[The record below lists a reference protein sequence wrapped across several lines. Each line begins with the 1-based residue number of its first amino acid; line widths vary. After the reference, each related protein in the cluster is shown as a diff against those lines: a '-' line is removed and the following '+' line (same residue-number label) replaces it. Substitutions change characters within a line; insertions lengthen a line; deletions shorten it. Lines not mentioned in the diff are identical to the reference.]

1 MPIPTAPAAVPVA
14 APAAVPESLYLTA
27 AFYKF
32 VDLPDYTERKAPL
45 LALCEAHQV
54 KGLIL
59 LASEGINS
67 TIAGAPDDV
76 HAVLTYLRQDPLL
89 ADLQHKESFSAKPPF
104 YRMKVRLKKEI
115 VTLGVPGISP
125 TNMAG
130 TYVKPQDWNALIADP
145 EVVVI
150 DTRNDYE
157 VEIGSFAGAI
167 NPNIQSFSQL
177 PDWVSQAQAL
187 QNKTGRKPKVAMFC
201 TGGIR
206 CEKSTALLRAQGFD
220 EVYHLEGGIL
230 KYLETVPPAHSL
242 WQGECFVFD
251 ERVSVGHGPVP
262 GQHQLC
268 RCCRD
273 PLPEGALDSP
283 LYEAGVSCPRCHA
296 HTTEAQKSS
305 ARERQRQWEKAK
317 AGEQVHIGA
326 PHKAI
331 DANASATRRAA
342 LLPPGAPVLYSFR
355 RCPFAMRARL
365 ALLAA
370 GVRCEL
376 REVALKQKPEAL
388 LLASPKGTVPVLV
401 LPDRVIEQSLDIV
414 LWALQHNDPEHWL
427 PLDAA
432 VQSDALQ
439 LVAQCDGDFKHHL
452 DRYKYPNRY
461 DLPDGSAGSLVH
473 RAHGAAWLTTLEDR
487 IAAQGFVVE
496 RQWRWADAAIAP
508 FVRQFARTDT
518 AWFAAQPWPALQAWL
533 AAFEASPA
541 FARVMKSH
549 KPWQPG
555 QAQLTFSHSD

>member
-1 MPIPTAPAAVPVA
+1 MGVMSFASISTATVPAPS
-14 APAAVPESLYLTA
+14 PALYLTA

-32 VDLPDYTERKAPL
+32 VDLPDFTERKAPL
-45 LALCEAHQV
+45 LAFCEAHHV

-76 HAVLTYLRQDPLL
+76 HAVLAYLRQDPLL

-125 TNMAG
+125 TQMAG

-145 EVVVI
+145 DVVVV

-157 VEIGSFAGAI
+157 VEIGTFAGAI

-177 PDWVSQAQAL
+177 PEWVNQAQAL
-187 QNKTGRKPKVAMFC
+187 QDKTGRKPRVAMFC

-206 CEKSTALLRAQGFD
+206 CEKSTALMRAQGYD

-230 KYLETVPPAHSL
+230 KYLETVPPENSL

-251 ERVSVGHGPVP
+251 ERVSVGHGLVP
-262 GQHQLC
+262 GPHRLC

-273 PLPEGALDSP
+273 PLPEGALESP
-283 LYEAGVSCPRCHA
+283 LYEAGVSCPRCHDQ
-296 HTTEAQKSS
+296 TTEAQKSS

-317 AGEQVHIGA
+317 ANAQPHIGA
-326 PHKAI
+326 PHKTT
-331 DANASATRRAA
+331 DSPSDKATRTAV
-342 LLPPGAPVLYSFR
+342 LLPPGSPVLYSFR
-355 RCPFAMRARL
+355 RCPYAMRARL
-365 ALLAA
+365 ALQAA

-388 LLASPKGTVPVLV
+388 LQASPKGTVPVLV
-401 LPDRVIEQSLDIV
+401 LPDRVIEQSLDIM
-414 LWALQHNDPEHWL
+414 LWALAKHDPQHWL
-427 PLDAA
+427 PTDVA
-432 VQSDALQ
+432 VQADALQ

-461 DLPDGSAGSLVH
+461 DLPDGLTH
-473 RAHGAAWLTTLEDR
+473 RAQGAVWLTALEAR
-487 IAAQGFVVE
+487 LAAQGFVVD

-508 FVRQFARTDT
+508 FVRQFARTD
-518 AWFAAQPWPALQAWL
+518 AVWFAAQPWPALQAWL
-533 AAFEASPA
+533 AAFETSPA
-541 FARVMKSH
+541 FGRVMKSY
-549 KPWQPG
+549 KPWQQG
-555 QAQLTFSHSD
+555 QAQVIFPGDD